1 MAYVLDPAGAVRREV
16 PRVAV
21 GRLDDAIEQL
31 DAVIAGP
38 ADGETADIEAAVHDV
53 RKRCKETRGLARLV
67 QPALGDEFRPFDRI
81 VRDAAN
87 QLSAMR
93 DAHALLATLDNLLA
107 AHGLDDQLRSIR
119 DRQAI
124 LAAEATSAIEAGDE
138 RIVNARNLLVEA
150 RDRSREWKLT
160 DGFDAIA
167 EGLTATYRR
176 GRRALRTAQDD
187 PTDEH
192 LHEWRKSV
200 KHLWYQMRLL
210 REASPS
216 MIEPLIDE
224 LDGLADALGDDHDL
238 AVLVASLDAD
248 PDRFGTSDVI
258 EHARRVAREQQR
270 ELRSPAFRAGVV
282 IYAERPS
289 ALRSR
294 VEAYWHLAGD
304 VGPELPTGGI
314 AALTSSRSE
323 TPQRPTSTIER
334 ERKFLI
340 DVIPADLDLA
350 DRTEMRQGYLTAF
363 TAEAAEKQAS
373 VRVRDAGPKGY
384 TLTVK
389 AGSGGERTE
398 LEWAIDREQFDAA
411 WPHTE
416 GRRVVKTRHRIPFN
430 EHVIELDVF
439 SDDLDGLVY
448 AEVEFDSSDA
458 LDRFE
463 PPAWFGREVTEDGRY
478 TNAALALHGR
488 PER

>member
-1 MAYVLDPAGAVRREV
+1 MAYVLDPAEAVRSEV
-16 PRVAV
+16 PRIAV
-21 GRLDDAIEQL
+21 GRLDAAIEQL
-31 DAVIAGP
+31 DAVIDGS
-38 ADGETADIEAAVHDV
+38 ADVVSAVHGV

-67 QPALGDEFRPFDRI
+67 QPALGDEFRPFDRL

-107 AHGLDDQLRSIR
+107 AHGLDSQLRSVR

-138 RIVNARNLLVEA
+138 RIINARNLLVEA
-150 RDRSREWKLT
+150 RNTSQEWDLPG
-160 DGFDAIA
+160 GFDAIA

-210 REASPS
+210 RKASPS
-216 MIEPLIDE
+216 MIVPLIDE
-224 LDGLADALGDDHDL
+224 LDKLADALGDDHDL
-238 AVLVASLDAD
+238 AVLAASLDAD
-248 PDRFGTSDVI
+248 PDRFGTPDTLD
-258 EHARRVAREQQR
+258 HARRVAREQQHR
-270 ELRSPAFRAGVV
+270 LRAPAFRTGVV

-294 VEAYWHLAGD
+294 MEAYWHIARHL
-304 VGPELPTGGI
+304 GPELATGGI
-314 AALTSSRSE
+314 ASLTSSRGA
-323 TPQRPTSTIER
+323 TPQRPISTIER

-340 DVIPADLDLA
+340 DTIPADLDLA
-350 DRTEMRQGYLTAF
+350 NRTEMRQGYLTAF
-363 TAEAAEKQAS
+363 TAADAEKQAS
-373 VRVRDAGPKGY
+373 VRVRDAGPKRY

-389 AGSGGERTE
+389 AGSGAERTE
-398 LEWAIDREQFDAA
+398 LEWAIGREQFDAA
-411 WPHTE
+411 WPHTA

-439 SDDLDGLVY
+439 SEGLDGLVF
-448 AEVEFDSSDA
+448 AEVEFDSTDA
-458 LDRFE
+458 LNLFE
-463 PPAWFGREVTEDGRY
+463 PPAWFGSEVTDDGRY
-478 TNAALALHGR
+478 TNAALALYGR
-488 PER
+488 PEQ

>member
-1 MAYVLDPAGAVRREV
+1 MAFVLDPAGAVRREV
-16 PRVAV
+16 PRIAAE
-21 GRLDDAIEQL
+21 RLDDAIEQL
-31 DAVIAGP
+31 DAVIAGS
-38 ADGETADIEAAVHDV
+38 ADIETAVHEV

-93 DAHALLATLDNLLA
+93 DAHALLATLDNLVA
-107 AHGLDDQLRSIR
+107 AHGLDGQLRSIR

-124 LAAEATSAIEAGDE
+124 VAAEATSAIEAGDE

-150 RDRSREWKLT
+150 RGTSQKWTLT
-160 DGFDAIA
+160 GGFDAIA
-167 EGLTATYRR
+167 EGFTATYRR

-187 PTDEH
+187 PTDEN

-200 KHLWYQMRLL
+200 KQLWYQTRLL
-210 REASPS
+210 RGASPS

-238 AVLVASLDAD
+238 AVLVATLDAD
-248 PDRFGTSDVI
+248 PDQFGAPDIVD
-258 EHARRVAREQQR
+258 HARRVAREQQS
-270 ELRSPAFRAGVV
+270 ELRAPAFRTGEV

-314 AALTSSRSE
+314 AALISSRSG
-323 TPQRPTSTIER
+323 TPQRPTSTVER

-340 DVIPADLDLA
+340 DAIPADLDLA
-350 DRTEMRQGYLTAF
+350 DRTEMRQGYLTA
-363 TAEAAEKQAS
+363 EQQAS
-373 VRVRDAGPKGY
+373 VRVRDAGPNGY

-389 AGSGGERTE
+389 AGSGAERTE
-398 LEWAIDREQFDAA
+398 LEWAIDREQFDVA

-439 SDDLDGLVY
+439 GDGLDGLMF

-458 LDRFE
+458 LEVFE
-463 PPAWFGREVTEDGRY
+463 PPAWFGREVTDDGRY

-488 PER
+488 PKQ

>member
-1 MAYVLDPAGAVRREV
+1 MGYVLDPTEAVRREV
-16 PRVAV
+16 RRIAAE
-21 GRLDDAIEQL
+21 RLDDAIEQL
-31 DAVIAGP
+31 DAVIAGS
-38 ADGETADIEAAVHDV
+38 ADVETAVHDV

-93 DAHALLATLDNLLA
+93 DAHALLATLDSLLK
-107 AHGLDDQLRSIR
+107 AHGLDGQLRSVR
-119 DRQAI
+119 DHQAI

-138 RIVNARNLLVEA
+138 RIVSARNLLVEA
-150 RDRSREWKLT
+150 RDRSQEWKLT
-160 DGFDAIA
+160 GGFDAIA

-200 KHLWYQMRLL
+200 KHLWYQTRLL

-216 MIEPLIDE
+216 MIGPLIDE

-248 PDRFGTSDVI
+248 PDRFGTPDTVD
-258 EHARRVAREQQR
+258 HARRVAREQQHQ
-270 ELRSPAFRAGVV
+270 LRTPAFRTGVV

-289 ALRSR
+289 RFGSR
-294 VEAYWHLAGD
+294 ITAYWQLAGHL
-304 VGPELPTGGI
+304 GPELPTGGI
-314 AALTSSRSE
+314 ATLASPRDETSV
-323 TPQRPTSTIER
+323 PHPSTIER

-340 DVIPADLDLA
+340 DAIPGDLDLA
-350 DRTEMRQGYLTAF
+350 DRTEMRQGYLADF
-363 TAEAAEKQAS
+363 ADEKRAS
-373 VRVRDAGPKGY
+373 VRVRDGGPEGC
-384 TLTVK
+384 TLTIK
-389 AGSGGERTE
+389 AGHSAERTE
-398 LEWAIDREQFDAA
+398 LEWAMNREQFDAA

-439 SDDLDGLVY
+439 CDSLDGLVV

-458 LDRFE
+458 LEAFE
-463 PPAWFGREVTEDGRY
+463 PPTWFGREVTDDGRY
-478 TNAALALHGR
+478 SNAALALHGR
-488 PER
+488 PEQ

>member
-1 MAYVLDPAGAVRREV
+1 MAYVLDPAEAVRREV
-16 PRVAV
+16 PRVAAE
-21 GRLDDAIEQL
+21 RLGDAIEQL
-31 DAVIAGP
+31 DAVIAG
-38 ADGETADIEAAVHDV
+38 TADVETAVHDV

-93 DAHALLATLDNLLA
+93 DAHALLATLDNLLE
-107 AHGLDDQLRSIR
+107 AHGLDGQLRSVR
-119 DRQAI
+119 DRQAL

-138 RIVNARNLLVEA
+138 RIVEARHLLVEA
-150 RDRSREWKLT
+150 KGRSQEWELT
-160 DGFDAIA
+160 GGFDAVA

-176 GRRALRTAQDD
+176 GRRALRAAQDD

-192 LHEWRKSV
+192 LHEWRKSA

-216 MIEPLIDE
+216 MIGPLIDE
-224 LDGLADALGDDHDL
+224 LDGLAEALGDDHDL

-248 PDRFGTSDVI
+248 PDRFGTPDTVD
-258 EHARRVAREQQR
+258 HARRVAREQQHQ
-270 ELRSPAFRAGVV
+270 LRTPAFRTGAV
-282 IYAERPS
+282 IYAEQPS

-294 VEAYWHLAGD
+294 VETYWHLAGH

-314 AALTSSRSE
+314 ASLTSSSDDSAA
-323 TPQRPTSTIER
+323 RPTSTIER
-334 ERKFLI
+334 ERKFLVDAIPDDI
-340 DVIPADLDLA
+340 DLS
-350 DRTEMRQGYLTAF
+350 DRTEMRQGYLVTG
-363 TAEAAEKQAS
+363 ERAS

-389 AGSGGERTE
+389 AGGGAERTE
-398 LEWAIDREQFDAA
+398 LEWAINQEQFDAA

-416 GRRVVKTRHRIPFN
+416 GRRVVKVRHRIPLD

-439 SDDLDGLVY
+439 CDSLDGLVF
-448 AEVEFDSSDA
+448 AEVEFDSSAA
-458 LDRFE
+458 LDAFE
-463 PPAWFGREVTEDGRY
+463 PPTWFGPEVTDDGRY

-488 PER
+488 PDRH